1 MLQTRCESFGSFIFC
16 GTCFCRSRA
25 TILGMKDLQ
34 QLEQTITSLTQIN
47 DAMRADYD
55 AMRASHEATYNE
67 HVALST
73 QYLTLAQTINGT
85 VSDRDALKLRVIE
98 LEAIGRKN
106 WMFLGS
112 AESAPGRM
120 KLFSI
125 VSSPQRHCL
134 SIQDYLEDAFLKLS
148 QAAQNS
154 PKDLELGSALLMS
167 LLPDRWAATHP
178 QHVHHERLRERSLV
192 AKTSSTID
200 FKPD

>member
-1 MLQTRCESFGSFIFC
+1 
-16 GTCFCRSRA
+16 
-25 TILGMKDLQ
+25 MKDLQ
-34 QLEQTITSLTQIN
+34 QLEQIIDSLTQIN
-47 DAMRADYD
+47 DAMRADND
-55 AMRASHEATYNE
+55 AMRASHESTHTEYI
-67 HVALST
+67 ALN
-73 QYLTLAQTINGT
+73 TLPIDNNQ
-85 VSDRDALKLRVIE
+85 SERVIRP
-98 LEAIGRKN
+98 LTIGRKN

-125 VSSPQRHCL
+125 VSSAQRHCL

-154 PKDLELGSALLMS
+154 PKDLEFGSALLMS

-192 AKTSSTID
+192 AENKLYYRLQAGLTGTHPYAASANPYPVRRYPS
-200 FKPD
+200 PQ